1 MVSGTARSRRE
12 ARSGER
18 QTSTPTSVASEAGGD
33 HLRAADVRRRL
44 KAIFIGSV
52 GNLVEWYDF
61 YAYAAFSLYFAG
73 SFFPGNDPV
82 VQQLNAA
89 VLFAFGFIVRP
100 IGGWLFGHIAD
111 HYGRRNALMLS
122 VLLMCFGSLV
132 IAVTPTYASI
142 GILAPVILGIVRMIQ
157 GLSLGGE
164 YGTSAT
170 YLTEVADAKHRG
182 FYSSFQYV
190 TLIGG
195 QLCAILVLLLL
206 QQVFLTPAQLRAWGW
221 RIPFVVGALLAIVA
235 LVMRRNL
242 HETDDFLAAKSLAST
257 GVRRKESSV
266 KALMKYPREVLV
278 VVGLTMGGTTA
289 FYTYTT
295 YMQKFLKLSVGL
307 NDLQTTLVTASSLVF
322 ALLLQP
328 LYGALS
334 DKIGRKP
341 LLIWFGV
348 MGTICTIPLL
358 NSLQATRSA
367 IVAWLLI
374 AAAWLI
380 VAGYTSINAVV
391 KAELFPTKVRATGV
405 GLPYAVTVS
414 IFGGTAESIAL
425 WLKSIGHETWFY
437 YYLTGVIATSLLV
450 YATMR
455 DTKHHSA
462 MGRHE

>member
-1 MVSGTARSRRE
+1 MAVTA
-12 ARSGER
+12 
-18 QTSTPTSVASEAGGD
+18 TAGD
-33 HLRAADVRRRL
+33 DQLRLADVRRRV

-61 YAYAAFSLYFAG
+61 YAYAAFALYFAA
-73 SFFPGNDPV
+73 SFFPGSDPV

-132 IAVTPTYASI
+132 IAVTPTYATI
-142 GILAPVILGIVRMIQ
+142 GIAAPVMLGVVRMIQ

-170 YLTEVADAKHRG
+170 YLTEVADEKHRG

-206 QQVFLTPAQLRAWGW
+206 QQVFLTPAQLKAWGW
-221 RIPFVVGALLAIVA
+221 RIPFFIGALLAIVA

-242 HETDDFLAAKSLAST
+242 HETDDFLAAKSLASKK
-257 GVRRKESSV
+257 VKKESSV

-307 NDLQTTLVTASSLVF
+307 NDFQTTMVTAGSLVF
-322 ALLLQP
+322 ALFLQP

-358 NSLQATRSA
+358 NSLQATKSA
-367 IVAWLLI
+367 FVAFLLI
-374 AAAWLI
+374 AGAWMI

-425 WLKSIGHETWFY
+425 WFKSIGHETWFY